1 MLRRPLHA
9 ISLTNTCIRTDLPTI
24 MSSISLA
31 FFLNCLQISMVNMVE
46 LLLNMEVR
54 EDISADI
61 ITASIKPEKIWEVIE
76 VFNNIFE
83 MGD

>member
-1 MLRRPLHA
+1 
-9 ISLTNTCIRTDLPTI
+9 
-24 MSSISLA
+24 
-31 FFLNCLQISMVNMVE
+31 MVNMVE

-83 MGD
+83 MGDWVSCLNLMDNQSTTSYHLYIITINM